1 MFCYFLTQY
10 RSFYLVLRKLQKHLR
25 GSSLSWFHSC
35 LSYSLQHCR
44 SALILIQNCVNLCK
58 SLWMSGWIIQ
68 PSGKLKKWE
77 RHWEELE
84 RRKMKKFDWR
94 RKPVK
99 LAIFICCM
107 IILSLLL
114 NPSDTH
120 RCLCSQWTTVFAQ
133 GQAEEE
139 ANMSQTTVPPSG
151 GCQLCVS
158 PDSTPSDLSQA

>member
-1 MFCYFLTQY
+1 
-10 RSFYLVLRKLQKHLR
+10 
-25 GSSLSWFHSC
+25 
-35 LSYSLQHCR
+35 
-44 SALILIQNCVNLCK
+44 
-58 SLWMSGWIIQ
+58 
-68 PSGKLKKWE
+68 
-77 RHWEELE
+77 
-84 RRKMKKFDWR
+84 MKKFDWR

-120 RCLCSQWTTVFAQ
+120 RCLCSQWTTVFSQ

-158 PDSTPSDLSQA
+158 PDSTPSDLSQAQTFRHGSIVSQRTGWHFKGKFFKCQLLMSWHGIAYRTVQRFGLGMIYVSERSL